1 MVTVKRLQ
9 FFAKARTCGMLS
21 LENPTDVV
29 STLSFPCISKQMML
43 IPKVATEG
51 VASFVGVSSSKRIFS

>member
-1 MVTVKRLQ
+1 
-9 FFAKARTCGMLS
+9 MLS